1 MSTHVDI
8 IRTVRISIRVI
19 QNQVIRASFSD
30 LERRLKGGE
39 KLSASLSNNPFL
51 PPGLASKIRVGEESG
66 TVGPMLTRSADHIEE
81 GTRRKV
87 KRLLSLFEPVVIVF
101 LAMMVLI
108 VVVSIFMAIMEL
120 NEVG

>member
-1 MSTHVDI
+1 
-8 IRTVRISIRVI
+8 
-19 QNQVIRASFSD
+19 
-30 LERRLKGGE
+30 
-39 KLSASLSNNPFL
+39 
-51 PPGLASKIRVGEESG
+51 
-66 TVGPMLTRSADHIEE
+66 MLTRSADHIEE